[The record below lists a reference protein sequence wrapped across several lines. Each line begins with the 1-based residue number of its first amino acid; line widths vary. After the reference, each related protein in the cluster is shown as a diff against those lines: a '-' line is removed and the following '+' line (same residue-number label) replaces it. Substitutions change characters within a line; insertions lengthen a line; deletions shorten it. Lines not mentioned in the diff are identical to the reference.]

1 MKRTRPISQQG
12 FTLLE
17 ALIAALVVAV
27 AMLGAARLQGVTML
41 DSSDS
46 RMKTRALNLAQEKI
60 EELRSF
66 ANQDTYLA
74 MASDAD
80 TPDSHDGDSSGFTRT
95 WTITSCVDLS
105 PSCDSN
111 GNNSIDGNESN
122 YLQISSTVTWTDSK
136 GDPQAVQLTSYIA
149 RSEPVKSG
157 IVLALEP

>member
-17 ALIAALVVAV
+17 ALIASLVVAV
-27 AMLGAARLQGVTML
+27 AMLGVARLQGVTML

-60 EELRSF
+60 EELRGF

-74 MASDAD
+74 MASGTDA
-80 TPDSHDGDSSGFTRT
+80 PGSHDGDSSGFTRT
-95 WTITSCVDLS
+95 WTITH
-105 PSCDSN
+105 
-111 GNNSIDGNESN
+111 ESN
-122 YLQISSTVTWTDSK
+122 YLQINSKVEWDDPK
-136 GDPQAVQLTSYIA
+136 GDHQAVQLTSYIA

-157 IVLALEP
+157 MVLAL